1 MLKTICT
8 SLLSLAL
15 LVAATGCVQTVKG
28 TAHPALR
35 EHGTISRLAV
45 APFTLSER
53 LVGAKTGELETA
65 VAAELLANRFSEAIA
80 ARGVHVIA
88 PSDVAIALE
97 AAGVAGS
104 RVLARQVAMVAAEKF
119 GAEAVLVG
127 RLTRLVAREGSAA
140 GVTRAA
146 TVGFA
151 VDLYAAPGGA
161 RLWTG
166 NFDETQ
172 RPLSDNVLDAS
183 RYPGGGSRWLT
194 AEELLSWGALEVS
207 NAMPVGSNV
216 GY

>member
-1 MLKTICT
+1 MLNTTRT

-15 LVAATGCVQTVKG
+15 LVALTGCVETVKG
-28 TAHPALR
+28 TVHPALR
-35 EHGTISRLAV
+35 DQGTISRLAV
-45 APFTLSER
+45 APFSLSER
-53 LVGAKTGELETA
+53 LVGVKTGELETS

-80 ARGVHVIA
+80 ARGVHIIP

-97 AAGVAGS
+97 AAGVTGS
-104 RVLARQVAMVAAEKF
+104 RVLARQVAMVVAEKF

-127 RLTRLVAREGSAA
+127 QLTRLVARDGSAA
-140 GVTRAA
+140 GVNRAA
-146 TVGFA
+146 TVGFV
-151 VDLYAAPGGA
+151 VDLHAAPGAA